1 MILDASSLIPAL
13 SFIIYIVF
21 IVFGL
26 YSRKDKVDGSFLQY
40 MFFMALWSFGS
51 FMMHANTGILTPLLW
66 NKVMLMGLFGGPI
79 SFLATMIHLSGTEK
93 RRYRVFLY
101 AGYILYF
108 FMAYLNLSSKV
119 VTDAGFDADGFYY
132 VLGSGA
138 VVSYS
143 LAYFFLGLSIII
155 MAKQLME
162 SENRF
167 KRKTLKLL
175 IYGAVTIIGGV
186 AVNLYKPLGR
196 YPIDLM
202 AATINAAIIFFAV
215 YKYRLIHYSST
226 VLNILLTFFVS
237 LLTGALFLFF
247 FVPVFHLNKNIPF
260 PESSFWPHPRLHNFH
275 RPLAPAD
282 DHALL
287 SREDLRRQDLHLL
300 PELAG
305 FFGQSHLHRGSGNP
319 GKPHYRKNH
328 VHLRIGVGAHAGQ
341 RL

>member
-119 VTDAGFDADGFYY
+119 VTAAG
-132 VLGSGA
+132 LMR
-138 VVSYS
+138 
-143 LAYFFLGLSIII
+143 
-155 MAKQLME
+155 MAFTM
-162 SENRF
+162 SW
-167 KRKTLKLL
+167 
-175 IYGAVTIIGGV
+175 A
-186 AVNLYKPLGR
+186 
-196 YPIDLM
+196 
-202 AATINAAIIFFAV
+202 
-215 YKYRLIHYSST
+215 
-226 VLNILLTFFVS
+226 
-237 LLTGALFLFF
+237 
-247 FVPVFHLNKNIPF
+247 
-260 PESSFWPHPRLHNFH
+260 
-275 RPLAPAD
+275 
-282 DHALL
+282 
-287 SREDLRRQDLHLL
+287 
-300 PELAG
+300 PELSFRIPWRIFSWA
-305 FFGQSHLHRGSGNP
+305 SPSSSWPSSSWRAKIASSA
-319 GKPHYRKNH
+319 KP
-328 VHLRIGVGAHAGQ
+328 
-341 RL
+341 